1 MTNKPS
7 KPTVIQALLE
17 AGAHF
22 DTLNA
27 DKKAFYHMLK
37 GQPLHEVRLPVVPMS
52 RLGPW
57 LRIRIQHL
65 RIRIRILQINLNHL

>member
-37 GQPLHEVRLPVVPMS
+37 GQPLHEVRLPFGPYVPARVADPYS
-52 RLGPW
+52 LSTDP
-57 LRIRIQHL
+57 
-65 RIRIRILQINLNHL
+65 